1 MPRAGVPKR
10 WTVRAIGVER
20 GRGSEQMAMRTGII
34 VLNVFAA
41 LWGGAAIVAA
51 HRPLWLIALPVLVSA
66 GMIGWAGRAL
76 RHVGARPD
84 AARVGRLVGIWSAVE
99 GVAILI
105 AVNVLNAIGRGDAI
119 GPAIAIIVG
128 LHFLPLARGIP
139 VRLYY
144 ATGGGIVL
152 AGALAL
158 VLPPGERLP
167 AIGLAAALILWISA
181 ATIILRGRTAS
192 GAAA

>member
-1 MPRAGVPKR
+1 
-10 WTVRAIGVER
+10 
-20 GRGSEQMAMRTGII
+20 MRTGII

-41 LWGGAAIVAA
+41 LWGGAAIVSA
-51 HRPLWLIALPVLVSA
+51 HWPLWLIALPVLVSG

-76 RHVGARPD
+76 AHVGARHD

-99 GVAILI
+99 GVAILV

-144 ATGGGIVL
+144 ATGGAIVL

-158 VLPPGERLP
+158 LLPGPERLP
-167 AIGLAAALILWISA
+167 AAGVAAALILWASA
-181 ATIILRGRTAS
+181 LAIILRGRAS
-192 GAAA
+192 DVPA